1 MYLDIKTA
9 PLVEKLLSDLLTTTD
24 GFQQI
29 KAKNHEMV
37 NELEGL
43 KNKIDPLKIE
53 NKRLIN
59 ENNDLHFKIITL
71 SENNESE
78 KALVQ
83 IKILEGEK
91 NDLRFMLVQKD
102 KRINELVSENQELKH
117 KYDAL
122 INKMTK
128 GHEAHLNIPKLEQT
142 GKIIS
147 ELGDIYKVTQL
158 DYKDELMRADETKV
172 DLTNKVR
179 KLSVINDALEKDLN
193 LLKSVIDKRDKEI
206 NRLTNLYEPEIHM
219 DKIALNF
226 ERESQK
232 RKIDNLE
239 TQLEFL
245 NSENNKLTE
254 Q

>member
-102 KRINELVSENQELKH
+102 KRINELISENQDLKH
-117 KYDAL
+117 KYDGL

-128 GHEAHLNIPKLEQT
+128 GQDSHLNVPKLEQT
-142 GKIIS
+142 GKIITDLS
-147 ELGDIYKVTQL
+147 NLYKTSQL
-158 DYKDELMRADETKV
+158 DYKEELIRADETKV
-172 DLTNKVR
+172 ELTNKIK
-179 KLSVINDALEKDLN
+179 KLSLINDALEKDLN

-206 NRLTNLYEPEIHM
+206 SRLSNLYEPEIHM
-219 DKIALNF
+219 DILAVNH

-232 RKIDNLE
+232 RKVENLE

-245 NSENNKLTE
+245 NTENNKLTE